1 MASHS
6 KSAKVLGAQSLGSG
20 PLSGR
25 VRAPGDKSMSHRA
38 LILGA
43 MAKGTTTVEGLLE
56 GDDILSTA
64 GAMRAFGAKITQ
76 TRKGEWNITGRK
88 AWDAKPAT
96 DIDCGNAG
104 TGVRLIMGA
113 AAGYKTQARFTG
125 DASLSS
131 RPMARIINPVSLM
144 GAGFQAENED
154 GSPKNGDRLPISLT
168 SDGRLKEITY
178 ETPKAS
184 AQIKSAVLLAGVN
197 TQGKTVV
204 IEKPSRDHTEN
215 MLRAFGC
222 PVKVEAVGDGRNR
235 ITIERDLNDPDSQ
248 LKATHIVIPGDPS
261 SAAFAMVAALIV
273 PGSDI
278 VIENVMMN
286 PTRTGLFETLVEMGG
301 WLRADNFRKFG
312 GEVIADIHVKHSRLR
327 GVTVPVQRV
336 ASMID
341 EYPVLTVAAAFASG
355 KTVMDGL
362 AELRVKESDRISAT
376 VALLKDNGVTVEE
389 RESGMTVTGLGYRNG
404 NDYPSVKG
412 GGHVI
417 THHDHRIAMSALI
430 LGLMSDNPVT
440 IDDAS
445 MIATSF
451 PEFFDQMQSL
461 GAAQLV
467 KAS

>member
-1 MASHS
+1 MADSIS
-6 KSAKVLGAQSLGSG
+6 SITQKGAQSTPSG

-56 GDDILSTA
+56 GEDILSTA
-64 GAMRAFGAKITQ
+64 GAMRAFGAKVTQ
-76 TRKGEWNITGRK
+76 TGQGKWNVKGRK
-88 AWDAKPAT
+88 AWAAKPET

-113 AAGYKTQARFTG
+113 AAAYKTEARFTG

-131 RPMARIINPVSLM
+131 RPMARIIDPVSEM
-144 GAGFQAENED
+144 GAVFEAT
-154 GSPKNGDRLPISLT
+154 NGDRLPVTLT
-168 SDGRLKEITY
+168 STGKLKEITY

-184 AQIKSAVLLAGVN
+184 AQIKSAILLAGVN
-197 TQGKTVV
+197 THGKTVV

-222 PVKVEAVGDGRNR
+222 PVKVEEVGDGRNR
-235 ITIERDLNDPDSQ
+235 ISIERDLKDASSQ
-248 LKATHIVIPGDPS
+248 LQATHIVIPGDPS
-261 SAAFAMVAALIV
+261 SAAFAMVAGLIV
-273 PGSDI
+273 PDSDL

-312 GEVIADIHVKHSRLR
+312 GEVIADVHVKHSRLH
-327 GVTVPVQRV
+327 GITVPTHRV

-341 EYPVLTVAAAFASG
+341 EYPILTVAAAFATG
-355 KTVMDGL
+355 KTIMDGL

-376 VALLKDNGVTVEE
+376 VALLKDNGVMVEE
-389 RESGMTVTGLGYRNG
+389 RESGMTVTGLGYTHG
-404 NDYPSVKG
+404 NDYPTVHG
-412 GGHVI
+412 GGHVV

-430 LGLMSDNPVT
+430 LGLMADNPVT

-461 GAAQLV
+461 GASKLV
-467 KAS
+467 KAG

>member
-1 MASHS
+1 MASQTS
-6 KSAKVLGAQSLGSG
+6 DKSPFGAKSVKSP

-25 VRAPGDKSMSHRA
+25 VAAPGDKSMSHRA

-43 MAKGTTTVEGLLE
+43 MAKGTTTIESLLE

-64 GAMRAFGAKITQ
+64 GAMRAFGAKIKHTGVGSWTVQ
-76 TRKGEWNITGRK
+76 GRK
-88 AWDAKPAT
+88 TWKAVPES

-113 AAGYKTQARFTG
+113 AAGYKTEARFTG

-131 RPMARIINPVSLM
+131 RPMARIIDPISEM
-144 GAGFQAENED
+144 GAEFKAT
-154 GSPKNGDRLPISLT
+154 NGDRLPVTLKS
-168 SDGRLKEITY
+168 SGRLTPFEY

-184 AQIKSAVLLAGVN
+184 AQIKSAIMLAAVN
-197 TQGKTVV
+197 TQGRTVV

-222 PVKVEAVGDGRNR
+222 PVKVEATGDGRNR
-235 ITIERDLNDPDSQ
+235 IIIERDLNNPDSQ
-248 LKATHIVIPGDPS
+248 LTATHIVIPGDPS
-261 SAAFAMVAALIV
+261 SAAFAMVAGLIV
-273 PGSDI
+273 PGSDLI
-278 VIENVMMN
+278 IENVMMN

-327 GVTVPVQRV
+327 GIVVPKERV

-341 EYPVLTVAAAFASG
+341 EYPILTVAAAFATG

-376 VALLKDNGVTVEE
+376 VALLESNGVKVEE
-389 RESGMTVTGLGYRNG
+389 RDAGMTVTGLGYGAANEC
-404 NDYPSVKG
+404 PTLPG
-412 GGHVI
+412 GGHVV

-430 LGLMSDNPVT
+430 LGLMSDKAVT

-451 PEFFDQMQSL
+451 PTFFEQMSSL
-461 GAAQLV
+461 GASTLV
-467 KAS
+467 KAG

>member
-1 MASHS
+1 MASQG
-6 KSAKVLGAQSLGSG
+6 KGAQSLGCG

-25 VRAPGDKSMSHRA
+25 VRAPGDKSMSHRS

-64 GAMRAFGAKITQ
+64 GAMRAFGATIEQ
-76 TRKGEWNITGRK
+76 TAPGAWSITGRE
-88 AWDAKPAT
+88 AWEPKPAT

-113 AAGYKTQARFTG
+113 AAGYKTRARFTG

-131 RPMARIINPVSLM
+131 RPMARIIDPVSEM
-144 GAGFQAENED
+144 GARFTAT
-154 GSPKNGDRLPISLT
+154 NGDRLPVTLE
-168 SDGRLKEITY
+168 SDGKLRELTY

-184 AQIKSAVLLAGVN
+184 AQIKSAILLAGVN

-222 PVKVEAVGDGRNR
+222 PVKVEGAGDGRNR
-235 ITIERDLNDPDSQ
+235 ITIERDLSAPDAQ
-248 LKATHIVIPGDPS
+248 LTATHIVIPGDPS

-312 GEVIADIHVKHSRLR
+312 GEVIVDIHVKHSRLR
-327 GVTVPVQRV
+327 GIVVPVQRA

-341 EYPVLTVAAAFASG
+341 EYPILTVAAAFASG

-362 AELRVKESDRISAT
+362 GELRVKESDRISAT

-389 RESGMTVTGLGYRNG
+389 RESGMTVTGLGYNG
-404 NDYPSVKG
+404 GSDYPTVSG

-430 LGLMSDNPVT
+430 LGLMADNPVT

-461 GAAQLV
+461 GASKLV
-467 KAS
+467 KTG

>member
-1 MASHS
+1 MRA
-6 KSAKVLGAQSLGSG
+6 LQPNGAQSRISG
-20 PLSGR
+20 PLSGI

-43 MAKGTTTVEGLLE
+43 MAEGVTRVEGLLE

-64 GAMRAFGAKITQ
+64 GAMRAFGAKVTQ
-76 TRKGEWNITGRK
+76 TGEGTWEIEGRLNWK
-88 AWDAKPAT
+88 TLPSG

-104 TGVRLIMGA
+104 TGVRLFMGA
-113 AAGYKTQARFTG
+113 AAGYKTTARFIG

-131 RPMARIINPVSLM
+131 RPMARIIDPVSQM
-144 GAGFQAENED
+144 GARFTAT
-154 GSPKNGDRLPISLT
+154 NGDRLPVTLE
-168 SDGRLKEITY
+168 SDGKLNELIY

-235 ITIERDLNDPDSQ
+235 ITIERDLNAPNVQ
-248 LKATHIVIPGDPS
+248 LKAADVVIPGDPS
-261 SAAFAMVAALIV
+261 SAAFAMVAGLIV

-301 WLRADNFRKFG
+301 WLRADNFRKNG
-312 GEVIADIHVKHSRLR
+312 GEVIADVHVKHSRLH
-327 GVTVPVQRV
+327 GVVVPIERT

-341 EYPVLTVAAAFASG
+341 EYPILTVAAAFASG

-376 VALLKDNGVTVEE
+376 VALLKDNGVSVEE
-389 RESGMTVTGLGYRNG
+389 REAGMTVTGLGYPAG
-404 NDYPSVKG
+404 TDYPLISG
-412 GGHVI
+412 GGYVI

-430 LGLMSDNPVT
+430 LGLMAENPVK

-461 GAAQLV
+461 GASKLTRNA
-467 KAS
+467 

>member
-1 MASHS
+1 MNDSSDTFAANRAKSS
-6 KSAKVLGAQSLGSG
+6 KSG
-20 PLSGR
+20 PLSGK
-25 VRAPGDKSMSHRA
+25 VRAPGDKSMSHRS

-43 MAKGTTTVEGLLE
+43 MAKGTTTIDGLLE

-64 GAMRAFGAKITQ
+64 SAMRAFGAKVKQ
-76 TRKGEWNITGRK
+76 TAPGSWSVKGRK
-88 AWDAKPAT
+88 AWLARPES

-113 AAGYKTQARFTG
+113 AAGYKMQARFIG
-125 DASLSS
+125 DESLSS
-131 RPMARIINPVSLM
+131 RPMARIINPITQM
-144 GAGFQAENED
+144 GAKFTAT
-154 GSPKNGDRLPISLT
+154 NGDQLPVTLD
-168 SDGRLKEITY
+168 SDGKLKEIEY
-178 ETPKAS
+178 ITPKAS
-184 AQIKSAVLLAGVN
+184 AQIKSAVLLAGIN
-197 TQGKTVV
+197 TQGRTVV

-222 PVKVEAVGDGRNR
+222 GVKVEEADGGRNR
-235 ITIERDLNDPDSQ
+235 ITIDRDLKAPNSQ
-248 LKATHIVIPGDPS
+248 LQATHIVIPGDPS
-261 SAAFAMVAALIV
+261 SAAFAMVAGLIV

-312 GEVIADIHVKHSRLR
+312 GEVIADINVKHSRLR
-327 GVTVPVQRV
+327 GVIVPEQRV
-336 ASMID
+336 ASMVD
-341 EYPVLTVAAAFASG
+341 EYPILTVAAAFAAG

-362 AELRVKESDRISAT
+362 GELRVKESDRISAT
-376 VALLKDNGVTVEE
+376 VALLKSNGVVVEE
-389 RESGMTVTGLGYRNG
+389 REAGMTVTGLGYTHG
-404 NDYPSVKG
+404 NDYPRVRG
-412 GGHVI
+412 GGYVI

-430 LGLMSDNPVT
+430 LGLMGDNPVS

-461 GAAQLV
+461 GAKNLV
-467 KAS
+467 RDAG

>member
-1 MASHS
+1 MTDSISSIAP
-6 KSAKVLGAQSLGSG
+6 KGAQSAPSG

-56 GDDILSTA
+56 GEDILSTA

-76 TRKGEWNITGRK
+76 TGQGTWSVRGRK
-88 AWDAKPAT
+88 AWAAEPES

-113 AAGYKTQARFTG
+113 AAAYKTKARFTG

-131 RPMARIINPVSLM
+131 RPMARIIDPVSEM
-144 GAGFQAENED
+144 GASFKAT
-154 GSPKNGDRLPISLT
+154 NGDRLPVTLT
-168 SDGRLKEITY
+168 STGKLKEITY

-184 AQIKSAVLLAGVN
+184 AQIKSAILLAGVN
-197 TQGKTVV
+197 TQGKTIV

-222 PVKVEAVGDGRNR
+222 PVKVESVGDGRNR
-235 ITIERDLNDPDSQ
+235 ITIERDLSGPDSQ
-248 LKATHIVIPGDPS
+248 LKATHLVIPGDPS
-261 SAAFAMVAALIV
+261 SAAFAMVAGLIV
-273 PGSDI
+273 PESNL

-312 GEVIADIHVKHSRLR
+312 GEVIADVHVKHSRLH
-327 GVTVPVQRV
+327 GVTVPSQRV

-341 EYPVLTVAAAFASG
+341 EYPILTVAAAFASG

-376 VALLKDNGVTVEE
+376 VALLKDNGVMVEE
-389 RESGMTVTGLGYRNG
+389 REAGMTVTGMGYTHG
-404 NDYPSVKG
+404 NDYPTVRG

-430 LGLMSDNPVT
+430 LGLMADNSIT

-451 PEFFDQMQSL
+451 PDFFDQMQSL
-461 GAAQLV
+461 GASKLLRGSV
-467 KAS
+467 